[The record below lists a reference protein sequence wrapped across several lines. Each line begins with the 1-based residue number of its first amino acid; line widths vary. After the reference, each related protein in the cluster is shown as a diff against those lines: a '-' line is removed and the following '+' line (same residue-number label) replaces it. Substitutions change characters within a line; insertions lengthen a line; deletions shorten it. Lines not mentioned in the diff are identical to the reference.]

1 MLITVDLCHHSLRK
15 GSMLFFVCTSS
26 LTTAGTPHRDLI
38 WSSSSLSE
46 SHEETE
52 QTETDWIQKNCGNVS
67 KMLQEVNIYMCV
79 CVPLMKE
86 SNLGLAQLEGE

>member
-1 MLITVDLCHHSLRK
+1 
-15 GSMLFFVCTSS
+15 MLFLFAQAVWQQPVLS
-26 LTTAGTPHRDLI
+26 HRDLI